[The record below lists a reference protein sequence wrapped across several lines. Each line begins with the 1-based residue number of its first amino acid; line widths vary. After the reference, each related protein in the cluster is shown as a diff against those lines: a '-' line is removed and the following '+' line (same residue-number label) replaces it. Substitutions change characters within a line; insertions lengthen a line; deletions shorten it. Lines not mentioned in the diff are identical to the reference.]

1 MPEEFWR
8 KRMNQIKIKVFKK
21 SLMIKF
27 ECWLFYRAAL
37 RWKPSQNKSVALFNC
52 SPGARDKIEMK
63 HQVYPF
69 WLRCARMVYFLNDE
83 QLWIPYCVND
93 KTKKK
98 DCIELEKVC
107 PFLGVLSGHLL
118 LGAFMC
124 QSCASHHMRVH
135 FYHIKNNTSIRW
147 ASQILWGSKIYI

>member
-1 MPEEFWR
+1 
-8 KRMNQIKIKVFKK
+8 
-21 SLMIKF
+21 
-27 ECWLFYRAAL
+27 
-37 RWKPSQNKSVALFNC
+37 
-52 SPGARDKIEMK
+52 
-63 HQVYPF
+63 
-69 WLRCARMVYFLNDE
+69 MVYFLNDE

-124 QSCASHHMRVH
+124 SCTGRHMSQFLSYQEQYYIDSVSITIQSLLG
-135 FYHIKNNTSIRW
+135 Y
-147 ASQILWGSKIYI
+147 KIIHKHQPKRSAKLPHNAES

>member
-1 MPEEFWR
+1 M
-8 KRMNQIKIKVFKK
+8 
-21 SLMIKF
+21 KF
-27 ECWLFYRAAL
+27 QCWLFYRAAL
-37 RWKPSQNKSVALFNC
+37 HWKPSQNESVALFNC

-69 WLRCARMVYFLNDE
+69 WLRQCARMLYFLNDE

-124 QSCASHHMRVH
+124 QSCNSHHTRVH

-147 ASQILWGSKIYI
+147 ASQILWGIIFLSQKIQRHLSFVLL